1 MHYSPLRYPGGKS
14 KLASFITKIC
24 IDNNIND
31 TYIEPY
37 AGGASVALD
46 LLLNNVVEKIHINDA
61 DRSIYA
67 FWYCLVKHPEVLMQ
81 VIQDTTVD
89 MYTWEFQKEIQK
101 RKDKCD
107 ILDLAV
113 STFFLNRT
121 NRSGILKAGVIGGN
135 DQSGKYKI
143 DCRFNKVN
151 LLKRMEHIASKR
163 DKITIT
169 NLDAIELIRQQE
181 IEPKNLKKLA
191 YFDPPYYYKAES
203 LYMNHYK
210 PDDHLTVSN
219 HIKSIEKFH
228 FVISYDDTLEIRDLY
243 NTLRQKRYS
252 FAHNIINSRKGD
264 EILFFDDK
272 LKLDDLNQKN
282 PIGFKR
288 LKKNSN
294 DIVYKEP
301 KIKSKELQS
310 S

>member
-14 KLASFITKIC
+14 KLASFIAKIC
-24 IDNNIND
+24 IDNNISD

-46 LLLNNVVEKIHINDA
+46 LLMNNVVEKIHINDA

-67 FWYCLVKHPEVLMQ
+67 FWYCLVNHPEVLMQ

-89 MYTWEFQKEIQK
+89 MDTWEFQREVQK
-101 RKDKCD
+101 RKNNCD

-135 DQSGKYKI
+135 DQSGNYKI
-143 DCRFNKVN
+143 GCRFNKIN
-151 LLKRMEHIASKR
+151 LLKRIELIASKR

-169 NLDAIELIRQQE
+169 NLDAVELIKQLDNERE
-181 IEPKNLKKLA
+181 NFGKLA

-210 PDDHLTVSN
+210 PEDHLMVSN
-219 HIKSIEKFH
+219 HIKSIKKFH
-228 FVISYDDTLEIRDLY
+228 FVVSYDDTPEIRNLY
-243 NTLRQKRYS
+243 NSLRQKRYS
-252 FAHNIINSRKGD
+252 FTHNIINSRKGY
-264 EILFFDDK
+264 EILFFDNN
-272 LKLDDLNQKN
+272 LNLSDLSKIN
-282 PIGFKR
+282 PVGFKR
-288 LKKNSN
+288 LRSKKNE
-294 DIVYKEP
+294 IVYIKP
-301 KIKSKELQS
+301 KTKSKS
-310 S
+310 CHDF